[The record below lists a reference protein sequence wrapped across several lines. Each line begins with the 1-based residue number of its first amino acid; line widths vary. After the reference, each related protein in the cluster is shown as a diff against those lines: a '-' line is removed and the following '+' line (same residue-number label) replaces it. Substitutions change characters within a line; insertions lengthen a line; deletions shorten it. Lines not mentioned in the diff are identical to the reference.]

1 MEGFHCIIQRL
12 ILNGQLTSSLCNK
25 TTLQHHPLHT
35 EFIYQYLLIFQLLY
49 TNLSLISTF
58 TVQSFEMKKETL
70 KYIIQFG
77 FYCMFIWFSMKSV
90 KSFYEGSVIYEIYKD
105 SANEKVYF
113 PAITLCPNPKINPL
127 MNLKLNQLAADKNI
141 PSLILESY
149 NVFNTLKNKSIVV
162 SLSEIVHNYSY
173 TEMESFNNN
182 GYYTKNLLM

>member
-1 MEGFHCIIQRL
+1 
-12 ILNGQLTSSLCNK
+12 
-25 TTLQHHPLHT
+25 
-35 EFIYQYLLIFQLLY
+35 
-49 TNLSLISTF
+49 
-58 TVQSFEMKKETL
+58 MKKQTT
-70 KYIIQFG
+70 KYLIQLF
-77 FYCMFIWFSMKSV
+77 FFFWFIWFSWKSI
-90 KSFYEGSVIYEIYKD
+90 KSFYLGNVVYEIYKD